1 MVRFLYTH
9 CNTEI
14 ICINFISISICAI
27 KKMFFGNLAKSSGK
41 ILQSSEK
48 LQEGFLGSLLGSK
61 GVSGPS
67 VSQPTVFCVYLFR
80 RGDAVI

>member
-1 MVRFLYTH
+1 MVRFLYKH
-9 CNTEI
+9 CNTEM

-27 KKMFFGNLAKSSGK
+27 KKNVLWELCQELWQK
-41 ILQSSEK
+41 ISSEK
-48 LQEGFLGSLLGSK
+48 LQEGFLGSLSCSK